1 MEISTVVNS
10 DGTITIPAEI
20 RETFGIPEGAK
31 VECIMNGA
39 RLEMRVLGTKV
50 PMPKSMPT
58 SGYGMIK
65 SSRPSVS
72 ADLNIGDHITR
83 ASSD

>member
-20 RETFGIPEGAK
+20 RETFGIQEGAK
-31 VECIMNGA
+31 VECIMNGI
-39 RLEMRVLGTKV
+39 RLEMRVLGTKL
-50 PMPKSMPT
+50 PTPKSKPA

-65 SSRPSVS
+65 SNRPSVP
-72 ADLNIGDHITR
+72 ADLNIGDLIKP
-83 ASSD
+83 